1 MKFSALFL
9 ILILLVSPCFS
20 ATQSFSKDE
29 EAVLPVTWDLSAIK
43 DFYEVKFG
51 FRSSDEQE
59 VDEIRLTTDQY
70 TEGNHFTASA
80 DVDIWWDIT
89 APTTVTVYLLPGSD
103 LSTGSGEGISWTVS
117 WDKENLKIGEGEDIV
132 SISDEGSAS
141 SGSTSEITVITH
153 SGKSASASSRGKVEK
168 ITLNTGNAFRNLPG
182 EYKST
187 LTLGVEVI

>member
-43 DFYEVKFG
+43 DFYEAKFG

-59 VDEIRLTTDQY
+59 VDDIRLTTDQY
-70 TEGNHFTASA
+70 TEGNNFTASA
-80 DVDIWWDIT
+80 DVDIWWNIT

-103 LSTGSGEGISWTVS
+103 LSTGSGEGISWSVS
-117 WDKENLKIGEGEDIV
+117 WDKENLKIDEGSDIV
-132 SISDEGSAS
+132 SISDEGAAS

-153 SGKSASASSRGKVEK
+153 SGKSASTTSKGKVEK
-168 ITLNTGNAFRNLPG
+168 ITLKTGNAFRNLPG

>member
-29 EAVLPVTWDLSAIK
+29 EAVLPVTWDLSAIE
-43 DFYEVKFG
+43 DFYEAKFG
-51 FRSSDEQE
+51 FESSGQE
-59 VDEIRLTTDQY
+59 VADITLTTDPY
-70 TEGNHFTASA
+70 TAGSDFTASA
-80 DVDIWWDIT
+80 DVDIWWEIT
-89 APTTVTVYLLPGSD
+89 APTTVTVYLLPGGA
-103 LSTGSGEGISWTVS
+103 LSTGSGEGISWSVS
-117 WDKENLKIGEGEDIV
+117 WDKENLKIDKGSDIV

-153 SGKSASASSRGKVEK
+153 SGKSASASSKGKVEK

>member
-9 ILILLVSPCFS
+9 ILILLVNPCFS

-29 EAVLPVTWDLSAIK
+29 EAVLPVTWDLSAIE
-43 DFYEVKFG
+43 DFYEAKFG
-51 FRSSDEQE
+51 FESSGQE
-59 VDEIRLTTDQY
+59 VADITLTTDPY
-70 TEGNHFTASA
+70 TAGSDFTASA
-80 DVDIWWDIT
+80 DVDIWWEIT
-89 APTTVTVYLLPGSD
+89 APTTVTVYLLPGGA
-103 LSTGSGEGISWTVS
+103 LSTGSGEGISWSVS
-117 WDKENLKIGEGEDIV
+117 WDKENLKIDKGSDIV

-153 SGKSASASSRGKVEK
+153 SGKSASASSKGKVEK

>member
-9 ILILLVSPCFS
+9 ILILLVNPCFS

-29 EAVLPVTWDLSAIK
+29 EAVLPVTWDLSAIE
-43 DFYEVKFG
+43 DFYEAKFG
-51 FRSSDEQE
+51 FESSGQE
-59 VDEIRLTTDQY
+59 VADITLTTDPY
-70 TEGNHFTASA
+70 TAGSDFTASA
-80 DVDIWWDIT
+80 DVDIWWEIT
-89 APTTVTVYLLPGSD
+89 APTTVTVYLLPGGA
-103 LSTGSGEGISWTVS
+103 LSTGSGEGISWSVS
-117 WDKENLKIGEGEDIV
+117 WNKENLKIDKGSDIV

-153 SGKSASASSRGKVEK
+153 SGKSASASSKGKVEK

>member
-29 EAVLPVTWDLSAIK
+29 EAVLPVTWDLSAIE
-43 DFYEVKFG
+43 DFYEAKFG
-51 FRSSDEQE
+51 FESSGQE
-59 VDEIRLTTDQY
+59 VADITLTTDPY
-70 TEGNHFTASA
+70 TAGSDFTASA
-80 DVDIWWDIT
+80 DVDIWWEIT
-89 APTTVTVYLLPGSD
+89 APTTVTVYLLPGGA
-103 LSTGSGEGISWTVS
+103 LSTGSGEGISWSVS
-117 WDKENLKIGEGEDIV
+117 WNKENLKIDKGSDIV

-153 SGKSASASSRGKVEK
+153 SGKSASASSKGKVEK

-182 EYKST
+182 EYEST

>member
-9 ILILLVSPCFS
+9 ILILLVNPCFS

-29 EAVLPVTWDLSAIK
+29 EAVLPVTWDLSAIE
-43 DFYEVKFG
+43 DFYEAKFG
-51 FRSSDEQE
+51 FESSGQE
-59 VDEIRLTTDQY
+59 VADITLTTDPY
-70 TEGNHFTASA
+70 TAGSDFTASA
-80 DVDIWWDIT
+80 DVDIWWEIT
-89 APTTVTVYLLPGSD
+89 APTTVTVYLLPGGA
-103 LSTGSGEGISWTVS
+103 LSTGSGKGISWSVS

-153 SGKSASASSRGKVEK
+153 SGKSASASSKGKVEK